1 MELQAKY
8 SLDGLGLKSLRTPLH
23 IKNVDNLET
32 DILLFLYLNWAQ
44 TEDLKE
50 APILVHKNFYSHRQ
64 DCLG

>member
-1 MELQAKY
+1 MEFQAKY

-23 IKNVDNLET
+23 IKNVDTLET
-32 DILLFLYLNWAQ
+32 DTLLFLYLNWAQ

-50 APILVHKNFYSHRQ
+50 APIPMHKNFYLHRQ

>member
-8 SLDGLGLKSLRTPLH
+8 SLDGQGLKSLRTPLH